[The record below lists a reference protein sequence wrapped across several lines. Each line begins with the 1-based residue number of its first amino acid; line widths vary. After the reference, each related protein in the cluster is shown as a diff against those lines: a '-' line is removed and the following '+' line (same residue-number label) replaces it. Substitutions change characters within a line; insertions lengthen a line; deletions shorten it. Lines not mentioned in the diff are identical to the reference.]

1 MCGKEMSQQLG
12 DYACGI
18 RHIHQG
24 QVGEKE
30 IHGSVESAIQS
41 DQKNDEEV
49 PQYCHQV
56 HQQEQD
62 EEGDFSVPVTGQA
75 KEDEFMHPRL
85 VVCSHRQ
92 MLIYTKSETIDH
104 QEEQK

>member
-1 MCGKEMSQQLG
+1 MSQQLG

-18 RHIHQG
+18 RCIHQG

-30 IHGSVESAIQS
+30 IHGSVESAVQS
-41 DQKNDEEV
+41 DQNNDEEV

-62 EEGDFSVPVTGQA
+62 EEGDLRVPVTGKA
-75 KEDEFMHPRL
+75 KKDEFMQL
-85 VVCSHRQ
+85 C
-92 MLIYTKSETIDH
+92 LIVGFH
-104 QEEQK
+104 